1 MKKIPKFILGSAFA
15 VLAVGALVTAPLA
28 AGPET
33 TQPTK
38 RPFARGDRMVGRFG
52 GAPLITIALNHKSEL
67 NLTAD
72 QVAKLEQIKSHYQAQ
87 VTPLSQQL
95 QTIEKDIAGMMQQTP
110 ANLIQVKTKI
120 QETEKYRSELRYLRL
135 EALENGRSVLSAQ
148 QQDQLKTLVRS
159 RHGNFRGPQGQPS

>member
-1 MKKIPKFILGSAFA
+1 MKKIPKFMLGSAFS
-15 VLAVGALVTAPLA
+15 VLAAGALVTAPLA

-33 TQPTK
+33 TQPTT
-38 RPFARGDRMVGRFG
+38 RPFTRGDRMVGRFG

-95 QTIEKDIAGMMQQTP
+95 QTIDKDIAGLMQQTP
-110 ANLIQVKTKI
+110 ANLIQVKAKI

-159 RHGNFRGPQGQPS
+159 RHGNSRGSQGQPS

>member
-95 QTIEKDIAGMMQQTP
+95 QTIDKDIAGLMQQTP
-110 ANLIQVKTKI
+110 ANLIQVKASFRTALF
-120 QETEKYRSELRYLRL
+120 TARSSRERPFR
-135 EALENGRSVLSAQ
+135 AFGAAARSAKNTSSLS
-148 QQDQLKTLVRS
+148 S
-159 RHGNFRGPQGQPS
+159 REFPRPARPAVVNH

>member
-1 MKKIPKFILGSAFA
+1 MKKIRKFILGSAFA
-15 VLAVGALVTAPLA
+15 VLATGALVTAPLA

-33 TQPTK
+33 AQPTK
-38 RPFARGDRMVGRFG
+38 RPFAHGDRMFGPFG

-67 NLTAD
+67 NLTTD

-95 QTIEKDIAGMMQQTP
+95 QTIDKDIAGLMQQTP

-135 EALENGRSVLSAQ
+135 EALEYGRSVLSAQ

-159 RHGNFRGPQGQPS
+159 RHGNFHGSQGQPS

>member
-1 MKKIPKFILGSAFA
+1 MKKIRKFILGSAFA
-15 VLAVGALVTAPLA
+15 VLAAGALVTAPLA

-67 NLTAD
+67 NLTTD

-95 QTIEKDIAGMMQQTP
+95 QTIDKDIAGLMQQTP

-159 RHGNFRGPQGQPS
+159 RHGNFRGSQGQPS

>member
-1 MKKIPKFILGSAFA
+1 MKKIRKFMLGSAFA
-15 VLAVGALVTAPLA
+15 VLAIGALVTAPLA

-38 RPFARGDRMVGRFG
+38 RPFARGDRMVGPFG

-67 NLTAD
+67 NLTTD
-72 QVAKLEQIKSHYQAQ
+72 QVANLEKIKSHYQAQ

-95 QTIEKDIAGMMQQTP
+95 QAIEKDIAGLMQQTP

-159 RHGNFRGPQGQPS
+159 RHENFRGSQGQPS

>member
-95 QTIEKDIAGMMQQTP
+95 QTIDKDIAGLMQQTP
-110 ANLIQVKTKI
+110 ANLIQVKAKI

-148 QQDQLKTLVRS
+148 QQEQLKTLVRS
-159 RHGNFRGPQGQPS
+159 RHGNSRGPQGQPS

>member
-1 MKKIPKFILGSAFA
+1 MKKIPKFILGSTFA

-95 QTIEKDIAGMMQQTP
+95 QTIDKDITGLMQQTP
-110 ANLIQVKTKI
+110 ANLIQVKAKI

>member
-1 MKKIPKFILGSAFA
+1 MKKIRKFILGSVFA
-15 VLAVGALVTAPLA
+15 VLATGALVTAPLA

-33 TQPTK
+33 AQPTK
-38 RPFARGDRMVGRFG
+38 RPFARDRMFGAFG

-95 QTIEKDIAGMMQQTP
+95 QTIDKDIAGLMQQTP

-159 RHGNFRGPQGQPS
+159 RHENFRGSQGQPS

>member
-1 MKKIPKFILGSAFA
+1 MKKIRKFILGSAFA
-15 VLAVGALVTAPLA
+15 VLAAGALVTAPLA

-33 TQPTK
+33 TQQTK
-38 RPFARGDRMVGRFG
+38 RPFARGDRMAGRFG

-95 QTIEKDIAGMMQQTP
+95 QTIDKDIAGLMQQTP
-110 ANLIQVKTKI
+110 ANLIQVKAKI

>member
-15 VLAVGALVTAPLA
+15 VLAAGALVTAPLA

-33 TQPTK
+33 TQPTT
-38 RPFARGDRMVGRFG
+38 RPFARGDRMFGPFG

-67 NLTAD
+67 NLTTD

-95 QTIEKDIAGMMQQTP
+95 QTIDKDIAGLMQQTP

-159 RHGNFRGPQGQPS
+159 RHGNSRGSQGQPS

>member
-1 MKKIPKFILGSAFA
+1 MKRIRKFILGSAFA
-15 VLAVGALVTAPLA
+15 VLAAGALVTALLA

-38 RPFARGDRMVGRFG
+38 RPFARGDRMFGSFG

-67 NLTAD
+67 NLTTD

-95 QTIEKDIAGMMQQTP
+95 QTIEKDIAGLMQQTP

-135 EALENGRSVLSAQ
+135 EALENGRTVLSAQ

-159 RHGNFRGPQGQPS
+159 RHENFHGSQGQPS

>member
-1 MKKIPKFILGSAFA
+1 MKKIRKFILANAFA
-15 VLAVGALVTAPLA
+15 VLAAGALVTAPLA

-33 TQPTK
+33 AQPTK
-38 RPFARGDRMVGRFG
+38 RPFARGDRMSFS

-67 NLTAD
+67 NLTTD

-95 QTIEKDIAGMMQQTP
+95 QTIEKDIAGLMQQTP

-159 RHGNFRGPQGQPS
+159 RHGNFRGSQGQPS

>member
-1 MKKIPKFILGSAFA
+1 MKKIPQFILGSAFA
-15 VLAVGALVTAPLA
+15 VLAAGALVTAPLA

-67 NLTAD
+67 NLTTD

-95 QTIEKDIAGMMQQTP
+95 QTIDKDIAGLMQQTP
-110 ANLIQVKTKI
+110 ANLIQVKAKI

>member
-1 MKKIPKFILGSAFA
+1 MKKIRKFILGSAFA
-15 VLAVGALVTAPLA
+15 VLAAGALVTAPLA

-33 TQPTK
+33 AQPTK
-38 RPFARGDRMVGRFG
+38 RPFARGDRMFGPFG

-67 NLTAD
+67 NLTTD
-72 QVAKLEQIKSHYQAQ
+72 QVAKLEEIKSHYQAQ

-95 QTIEKDIAGMMQQTP
+95 QTIDKDIAGLMQQTP

>member
-1 MKKIPKFILGSAFA
+1 
-15 VLAVGALVTAPLA
+15 
-28 AGPET
+28 
-33 TQPTK
+33 
-38 RPFARGDRMVGRFG
+38 MVGRFG

-95 QTIEKDIAGMMQQTP
+95 QTIEKDIAGLMQQTP
-110 ANLIQVKTKI
+110 ANLIQVKAKI

>member
-1 MKKIPKFILGSAFA
+1 MKKIRKFILGSAFA
-15 VLAVGALVTAPLA
+15 VLAAGALVTAPLA

-67 NLTAD
+67 NLTTD

-95 QTIEKDIAGMMQQTP
+95 QTIDKDIAGLMQQTP
-110 ANLIQVKTKI
+110 ANLIQVKAKI

-159 RHGNFRGPQGQPS
+159 RHGNSRGSQGQPS